1 MTKEELLNKTAQS
14 MTMKELRK
22 FVEENKNLD
31 DNAPCLVQRVED
43 SYFRP
48 REFNSQIIQGWDV
61 LRVKG
66 EHYYN
71 ALNWNTKMQKEIEFR
86 KKGIYDYPNLKES
99 LDLIS
104 TEEELES
111 YKEQFYQPH
120 CITTDKEIIY
130 IYSHY

>member
-1 MTKEELLNKTAQS
+1 MTKEELLNKNNHS
-14 MTMKELRK
+14 LTMGDLRK
-22 FVEENKNLD
+22 FVEENKYLD

-43 SYFRP
+43 SYFMP
-48 REFNSQIIQGWDV
+48 REFNNRMIQGWDV
-61 LRVKG
+61 LRIKG

-71 ALNWNTKMQKEIEFR
+71 ALNWNTKMQKEIELR
-86 KKGIYDYPNLKES
+86 EKGIYDYPNLKEP

-111 YKEQFYQPH
+111 YKEQFYQSH
-120 CITTDKEIIY
+120 CITTDKEIVY